1 MDYSQPRLH
10 GCIRQ
15 KRGLNARWD
24 SLVDELVADSEGLG
38 HVAQGQG
45 AVGLQQL
52 AVGLDP
58 HLPDVVAVVG
68 REQPVL
74 LHLLLHRSCGGEAH
88 AVSNVLPRPFLGQC
102 EFVCRRRF
110 Q

>member
-1 MDYSQPRLH
+1 MWLLQYQGSALDYSQVYV
-10 GCIRQ
+10 GQ
-15 KRGLNARWD
+15 KRGLNVSWD

-52 AVGLDP
+52 AIGLDP
-58 HLPDVVAVVG
+58 HLPHVVAVVR
-68 REQPVL
+68 REQPIL

-88 AVSNVLPRPFLGQC
+88 AVSNAAILDTMSVM
-102 EFVCRRRF
+102 
-110 Q
+110 